1 MCSKSGGGGG
11 GNCLVCDGCERSFHL
26 ACAGIRGG
34 GGRQVAASIGEWVCG
49 ECLAGGVKS
58 KRWPLGVKSK
68 QLLDI
73 NASPPSD
80 VDGEE
85 LHDARYGKLMHSCC
99 FLLVFEC

>member
-1 MCSKSGGGGG
+1 M
-11 GNCLVCDGCERSFHL
+11 

-34 GGRQVAASIGEWVCG
+34 GGRQGAASIGEWVCG

-85 LHDARYGKLMHSCC
+85 LHDARYGKLMHSCFIFC
-99 FLLVFEC
+99 DHSMYVKPFYMFVIH

>member
-1 MCSKSGGGGG
+1 M
-11 GNCLVCDGCERSFHL
+11 CDGCERSFHL
-26 ACAGIRGG
+26 ACAGVRGG
-34 GGRQVAASIGEWVCG
+34 RIGAASIGEWVCG

-85 LHDARYGKLMHSCC
+85 LHESRYGKKNSYTLL
-99 FLLVFEC
+99 FLFSSF